1 MWDLKAVDEKEFYEK
16 VLNCK
21 KPVFIDFW
29 AVWCPPCRMMEPL
42 LNDIMN
48 MYKDRV
54 EFIKVNV
61 DINKKI
67 AKDYDI
73 QGVPSYMIIKGKKKI
88 KEIIGAS
95 SKKQLADLI
104 EEAIEIINND
114 REE

>member
-16 VLNCK
+16 VLSCK

-42 LNDIMN
+42 LNEIMN

-73 QGVPSYMIIKGKKKI
+73 QGVPSYMIVKGKKKI

-104 EEAIEIINND
+104 ESAIEIINDNGK
-114 REE
+114 E

>member
-1 MWDLKAVDEKEFYEK
+1 MWDLKTIDEKEFYKK

-42 LNDIMN
+42 LNSIME
-48 MYKDRV
+48 MYKDKV
-54 EFIKVNV
+54 EFVKVNV

-67 AKDYDI
+67 ARDYDI
-73 QGVPSYMIIKGKKKI
+73 QGVPSYMIVNGKKKI

-95 SKKQLADLI
+95 SKKQLANLI
-104 EEAIEIINND
+104 DDAIKIINNSD
-114 REE
+114 K